1 MEIYHIFLHSHR
13 QVKVLD
19 NQHKR
24 LFDFHRLIY
33 NCLYVGETQMCSALF
48 FLNYSFIPLG
58 FSGKIFN
65 EAD

>member
-24 LFDFHRLIY
+24 LFDFHCLIY
-33 NCLYVGETQMCSALF
+33 NCLYKGETQMCFALF
-48 FLNYSFIPLG
+48 FP
-58 FSGKIFN
+58 
-65 EAD
+65 